1 MICRIIH
8 NTLLFLFLY
17 QTRQLYFVTESALY
31 ELFKYASRYG
41 EEISEALNEE
51 GLSVLASSFVEIQ
64 KSLKVWEYILI
75 TGTFGDNCFTHCFFF
90 LVRACVY

>member
-1 MICRIIH
+1 MLCCC
-8 NTLLFLFLY
+8 FFLY

-31 ELFKYASRYG
+31 ELFKYASTYW

-51 GLSVLASSFVEIQ
+51 GLSVLASTFVELQ
-64 KSLKVWEYILI
+64 KSLKAWVHPTLLELSETILPI
-75 TGTFGDNCFTHCFFF
+75 VFF